1 MSAIPLNRPKIQ
13 TFGGLRILGC
23 ERMVSQF
30 SQRRSALL
38 LARLALARGRTVS
51 REVLAELLWPGE
63 GTDRTLQR
71 LRQALV
77 GLRDAMNRAEPGLA
91 IAIRSERLTLALD
104 LGAVDLDLVLFEH
117 DLRHAQATQDSGA
130 YKAALAH
137 AEGELL
143 EDYHTD
149 WIDAERRIMRTQIRD
164 AALELASLLNV
175 GQDPNAIRLLQLLL
189 HRDPLDERLMSAL
202 LVCAKGSGLESD
214 VMRTYAEFERQIQRQ
229 LGIAPSV
236 SLRNL
241 AESVRRAQNTTRIE
255 VPVHRVSHEELP
267 IADWALIP
275 GTFTR
280 ETAAVA
286 CNRIDAFALL
296 ARAVELGW
304 IEVATADPTPRYRV
318 KLAPQ
323 GRETDRDTKGRLVA
337 HTIRLLEEANH
348 PGLRGLRG
356 IWGERLAEETPLIV
370 AAFQWSKESG
380 DHELAARVAM
390 TSRRALVYAGKLGE
404 AKQMASEALRSGTIE
419 DSLRADLLIHRARL
433 HLSGGDLER
442 CAADLRESQV
452 PGASLSPATR
462 AAWCYAMALLA
473 HGRGL
478 KRAEG
483 RFARESAEWYEEAGM
498 PVEGLD
504 ALMVLGLNLQHRG
517 RVAQA
522 RAAFREAFARAD
534 ALGDDLGVGIALH
547 HQAHL
552 AAEEGDYAEAQRLL
566 EAALRVCTLSGDA
579 LGEAW
584 ARRSLAIRAS
594 LDDHADAAHEHIR
607 HALVLVHRHRDT
619 SGHVSCLEIDALIHW
634 RAERHPEAL
643 LGLAKAAEA
652 AQQANLDLA
661 LGELALW
668 AAAVLVELDDLP
680 SAARALGIGR
690 RLGARTL
697 PRHTGFH
704 RRGEA
709 ALQRLEALLDRSDV
723 ASELDKGAQVPRRL
737 IPEEIRS
744 LGECLH

>member
-23 ERMVSQF
+23 ERTVSQF
-30 SQRRSALL
+30 GQRRSALL
-38 LARLALARGRTVS
+38 LARLALARGRPVS

-91 IAIRSERLTLALD
+91 IAIRSERLTLAFD
-104 LGAVDLDLVLFEH
+104 LGAVDLDLVLFEQ
-117 DLRHAQATQDSGA
+117 DLRHARATQDSEA

-137 AEGELL
+137 AEGDLL

-149 WIDAERRIMRTQIRD
+149 WIDAERRIMRNLVRD
-164 AALELASLLNV
+164 AALELASLLSV
-175 GQDPNAIRLLQLLL
+175 GQDVNGIRLLQLLL

-202 LVCAKGSGLESD
+202 LTCARGSGLESD
-214 VMRTYAEFERQIQRQ
+214 VMRTYAEFERQIQRE
-229 LGIAPSV
+229 LGIAPSE
-236 SLRNL
+236 SLRTL
-241 AESVRRAQNTTRIE
+241 AESVRREQNTTKTE
-255 VPVHRVSHEELP
+255 VPVRRVAHDELP
-267 IADWALIP
+267 IADWAPIP

-304 IEVATADPTPRYRV
+304 IEVATTDPTPRYRV
-318 KLAPQ
+318 KLAPE
-323 GRETDRDTKGRLVA
+323 GSAADPDTKRRLVS
-337 HTIRLLEEANH
+337 HTRRLLEDANH

-356 IWGERLAEETPLIV
+356 IWGERLAEEIPLIV
-370 AAFQWSKESG
+370 SAFRWSKEGG

-390 TSRRALVYAGKLGE
+390 ASFRAMVYAGKQGE
-404 AKQMASEALRSGTIE
+404 AKQMADEALRLATTDI
-419 DSLRADLLIHRARL
+419 SLRAELLIHRARL
-433 HLSGGDLER
+433 HLSGGDLVQ
-442 CAADLRESQV
+442 CAADLRESQM
-452 PGASLSPATR
+452 PGASLAPATR

-473 HGRGL
+473 HGRML
-478 KRAEG
+478 QRAEG
-483 RFARESAEWYEEAGM
+483 RFARESADWYEEAGM
-498 PVEGLD
+498 PVEALD

-517 RVAQA
+517 RVAEA
-522 RAAFREAFARAD
+522 RAAFREACARAD

-552 AAEEGDYAEAQRLL
+552 AAEEGDYAEMHRLL
-566 EAALRVCTLSGDA
+566 EAALRVFNLSGDA

-584 ARRSLAIRAS
+584 VRKSLAIRAS
-594 LDDHADAAHEHIR
+594 LDHHADAAHEHIR

-634 RAERHPEAL
+634 RAERHAEAL
-643 LGLAKAAEA
+643 LGLAKAADA

-668 AAAVLVELDDLP
+668 AAAMLVERNDLP

-744 LGECLH
+744 LGECLR